1 MQWRV
6 QRDFIA
12 ITMAYLNDLQAYDDP
27 AETRKA
33 VVATGILIALF
44 ALLAFTPHH
53 DPTKVAAGIPCSV
66 LSESAIGSVLG
77 TQYQL
82 MPTSGTT
89 CQYVATDAGT
99 HRSLIVVARHDTS
112 TPAAPP
118 GEDGTPVNG
127 VGDAAVR
134 TADALYVRNGS
145 HWYGFIIVPHDAT
158 GTAAYA
164 DELRLARLMSR
175 TAVAQ
180 NR

>member
-1 MQWRV
+1 MSS
-6 QRDFIA
+6 
-12 ITMAYLNDLQAYDDP
+12 LNELYANDDP
-27 AETRKA
+27 GEARKA
-33 VVATGILIALF
+33 LIATAILIALF
-44 ALLAFTPHH
+44 VLLMFAPRH

-89 CQYVATDAGT
+89 CQYVATDSNT
-99 HRSLIVVARHDTS
+99 HRTLFVVARRDPNA
-112 TPAAPP
+112 PAALA
-118 GEDGTPVNG
+118 GEEGTPVNG

-134 TADALYVRNGS
+134 VADALYVRSGS
-145 HWYGFIIVPHDAT
+145 RWYGFIIVPH
-158 GTAAYA
+158 AAGAKSAYT
-164 DELRLARLMSR
+164 DEIRLARLMSR